1 MTGTVVEAVIVGR
14 EIGSATSAR
23 LTTLHAAISA
33 SNVRPPKV
41 KMTAV
46 MEMMDTV
53 TAVAVA
59 VAEDMAMVVV
69 VGVVVTIAVGVTV
82 VVVVAAVAVAV
93 IEVVTMTDMVM
104 TTDTGG

>member
-1 MTGTVVEAVIVGR
+1 VTGTVVEAVIVGR

-41 KMTAV
+41 KM
-46 MEMMDTV
+46 M
-53 TAVAVA
+53 
-59 VAEDMAMVVV
+59 
-69 VGVVVTIAVGVTV
+69 
-82 VVVVAAVAVAV
+82 AV

>member
-59 VAEDMAMVVV
+59 EDMVVV
-69 VGVVVTIAVGVTV
+69 VGVVVVVTIAVGVTV
-82 VVVVAAVAVAV
+82 VVVAAVAVAVAV